1 MKKST
6 FLLLSLAVLLSATSL
21 MAQDNTQL
29 ALDIGSAREKSSEQL
44 MTYSWQRS
52 VNVLLNEEEK
62 IHTEVKI
69 WFDDEGKMEGST
81 EGGIESMGQIIGA
94 DLADLFE
101 QTTELVVNYVFLSQ
115 ENWIELMDRAKVK
128 VEDDVVN
135 IVVSDLLVQD
145 DKIHIIIDG
154 NTNLF
159 SSIEFSSF
167 VEDYPVKGLLEFE
180 TKLDGTNYPSNTEII
195 IPEKSMKITS
205 EIIGDKNPETM
216 KNMKTNNKDEN
227 KGSLTKALGPLIG
240 NALIS
245 GQLFKAEAELT
256 EADPDILAEYD
267 IKIPISEGYNLTAN
281 IYRSKTAAANGE
293 KVPVVM
299 CAHPYNNNLTPALK
313 NTPFNGPPQQ
323 YRMIPQAGKPVF
335 SELTS
340 WEAPDP
346 NFWVPEGYAIVNM
359 NLPGYA
365 TSEGP
370 PTAFSESQGKAYYEA
385 IEWVA
390 KQPWCDGNVGLN
402 GVSFL
407 AISQYHVAACQE
419 YGGPPPSLKAIS
431 PWEGLTDVYRDI
443 FCYGG
448 VSEVGFPLFWWATE
462 VKPAINGTEEDYVKA
477 EGSIPTDYIKNH
489 PFYDDFWKAKAA
501 KLEEITVPMLV
512 CASFSDHGL
521 HTKGSFRA
529 FEKASSEHK
538 WVYTHRWGKWDAY
551 YSQSVQEMTKDFMDC
566 FLKGDTTSGFLQ
578 TPPVRLEVRS
588 SLKEIHEVRYENE
601 WPIARTQYTKLLMG
615 ESKQSLS
622 LENPKEPMEVVYS
635 AKNGKAIFNFKF
647 NKDTELSGYMKVRV
661 WVEARP
667 KKKGDPSPE
676 DMVMFA
682 AVNKLNQKGKSV
694 NFYGTVGLTT
704 DMITRG
710 WLKVSR
716 RELDTDESTEWQP
729 IQKGTSELLL
739 KPGEVV
745 PVDIELYP
753 SSTFFSAGE
762 SIQLILASDEIIKS
776 PPYRKSTVINSG
788 NHVLHFGG
796 KYDSYLLIPVIPP
809 KEK

>member
-1 MKKST
+1 MK
-6 FLLLSLAVLLSATSL
+6 
-21 MAQDNTQL
+21 
-29 ALDIGSAREKSSEQL
+29 
-44 MTYSWQRS
+44 
-52 VNVLLNEEEK
+52 
-62 IHTEVKI
+62 
-69 WFDDEGKMEGST
+69 
-81 EGGIESMGQIIGA
+81 
-94 DLADLFE
+94 
-101 QTTELVVNYVFLSQ
+101 
-115 ENWIELMDRAKVK
+115 
-128 VEDDVVN
+128 
-135 IVVSDLLVQD
+135 
-145 DKIHIIIDG
+145 
-154 NTNLF
+154 
-159 SSIEFSSF
+159 
-167 VEDYPVKGLLEFE
+167 
-180 TKLDGTNYPSNTEII
+180 
-195 IPEKSMKITS
+195 
-205 EIIGDKNPETM
+205 
-216 KNMKTNNKDEN
+216 KDEN
-227 KGSLTKALGPLIG
+227 KGSLFKSVGPLIG
-240 NALIS
+240 NALTT
-245 GQLFKAEAELT
+245 GQLLNAEAEIT

-267 IKIPISEGYNLTAN
+267 VKIPVSEGFYLTAN
-281 IYRSKTAAANGE
+281 IYRSKAAAENRE

-299 CAHPYNNNLTPALK
+299 CAHPYNNHLTPALK
-313 NTPFNGPPQQ
+313 KTPLNGPPQQ

-340 WEAPDP
+340 WESPDP

-365 TSEGP
+365 NSEGP
-370 PTAFSESQGKAYYEA
+370 PTAFSEHQGKAYYEA
-385 IEWVA
+385 IEWIA

-462 VKPAINGTEEDYVKA
+462 VKPAINGTEEDFIKA

-489 PFYDDFWKAKAA
+489 PFYDGYWKAKAA
-501 KLEEITVPMLV
+501 KLEEIKVPMLV

-521 HTKGSFRA
+521 HTMGSFRA

-551 YSQSVQEMTKDFMDC
+551 YSSSVQEMTKNFMDC
-566 FLKGDTTSGFLQ
+566 FLKGDTSSGFLQ

-601 WPIARTQYTKLLMG
+601 WPIARTEYKKLFIGKSPGSM
-615 ESKQSLS
+615 S
-622 LENPKEPMEVVYS
+622 LENPEEPMEVVYPS
-635 AKNGKAIFNFKF
+635 KKGKATFNFRF
-647 NKDTELSGYMKVRV
+647 NEDTELSGYMKLRV

-667 KKKGDPSPE
+667 KKPTDPSPN
-676 DMVMFA
+676 DMVMFT
-682 AVNKLNQKGKSV
+682 AVNKLNTAGKTV
-694 NFYGTVGLTT
+694 NFYGSVGNTK

-716 RELDTDESTEWQP
+716 RELDPDESTEWHPVQS
-729 IQKGTSELLL
+729 GTSEMLLS
-739 KPGEVV
+739 PGEIV

-762 SIQLILASDEIIKS
+762 SIQLILSSDEIIPS
-776 PPYRKSTVINSG
+776 PPYKKSAVINRG
-788 NHVLHFGG
+788 YHVLHFGG
-796 KYDSYLLIPVIPP
+796 KYDSYIQAPVIPRK
-809 KEK
+809 KE